1 MDDPYYQLSRFGAA
15 LDLIRN
21 HYVDPPDEA
30 KLIEAALKAMAASL
44 DPHSGYV
51 SGEAYRLL
59 QSRIKGEFAGVRGIE
74 SHVEG
79 GDIGYI
85 RIRQFVEMTAE
96 NLKSAMARVRVKIP
110 PSALRGYI
118 LDLRNNPGGFV
129 DEAIDTVNV
138 FVGSGPSRTRPRSG
152 PGFLRE
158 AGSRPFARETA
169 RRANQRRHGLRR

>member
-1 MDDPYYQLSRFGAA
+1 MNRRPDRRRPYRGLVIAFGATAGAAAVALAPLAFSQSKEGARARVDDPYYQLSRFGAA

-59 QSRIKGEFAGVRGIE
+59 QSRIKGEFAGVREID

-85 RIRQFVEMTAE
+85 QIPSS
-96 NLKSAMARVRVKIP
+96 LK
-110 PSALRGYI
+110 
-118 LDLRNNPGGFV
+118 
-129 DEAIDTVNV
+129 
-138 FVGSGPSRTRPRSG
+138 
-152 PGFLRE
+152 
-158 AGSRPFARETA
+158 
-169 RRANQRRHGLRR
+169 